1 MSVSSSWPLA
11 LAVTI
16 VVMALAVFGRKLV
29 PDEWRKERP
38 GLINFTL
45 ALGALT
51 LLLTVI
57 VVWSVLP

>member
-11 LAVTI
+11 LAITI
-16 VVMALAVFGRKLV
+16 VVTALAVFGRRLV

-51 LLLTVI
+51 LLMIVI
-57 VVWSVLP
+57 VVWSILP